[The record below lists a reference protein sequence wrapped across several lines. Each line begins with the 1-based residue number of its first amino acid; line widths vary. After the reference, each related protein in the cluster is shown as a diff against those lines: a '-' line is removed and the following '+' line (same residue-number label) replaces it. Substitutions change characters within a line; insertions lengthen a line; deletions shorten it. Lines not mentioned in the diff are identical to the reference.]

1 MKRSPAGEA
10 GPDAAELLKFLIL
23 LEDLLQESS
32 IRNTNLPKAGEA
44 KVHEFMNQYVAM

>member
-23 LEDLLQESS
+23 LEDLLQESG
-32 IRNTNLPKAGEA
+32 IRNTNLPKAVKA
-44 KVHEFMNQYVAM
+44 KVREYMNQ